1 MHPFDLFIN
10 SYSVD
15 RGYVILIFIVETSKS
30 LTLTL
35 INKFYLHLEVGTRRF
50 LIEVYNVTNLF

>member
-1 MHPFDLFIN
+1 MHPFDFFLD

-15 RGYVILIFIVETSKS
+15 RGYVILIFIVETSIS

-35 INKFYLHLEVGTRRF
+35 MSKFYLHFKVRTGRF
-50 LIEVYNVTNLF
+50 LIEV